1 MQSTTELVTDSI
13 PDLRKNVPKLS
24 FKDLSLTEKVK
35 YVKRLITVEPLLVCY
50 LAAVVIAS
58 PAMQNLQLEITCKAN
73 KGYNDSTCEGIIG
86 GNENYTAETL
96 EVQLVLTNMGSWQNP
111 IQQIMPMIL
120 ILFLGSFSDRHKI
133 RKPFLLVPIFGEFF
147 ALVGVVLCVFFIS
160 EWPVEVQGFF
170 QTILPSIFGSYT
182 MISMAAFSYIAD
194 VSDSEDR
201 TLRIGIVQIVLNGC
215 VVLVQPIS
223 GVLFAEIGYIGILII
238 VAVLFAIAI
247 FYGIFYLKE
256 PKKPEFDGKKN
267 LILDMFDPRHAT
279 DTFSLLVKKNEGISR
294 TLVVIVLLMNLIYC
308 MINQGLGVDFHYGA
322 GR

>member
-1 MQSTTELVTDSI
+1 MQSTTELVTDFTTDI
-13 PDLRKNVPKLS
+13 RKNGHKRKFMDLTLS
-24 FKDLSLTEKVK
+24 EKAK
-35 YVKRLITVEPLLVCY
+35 YVRKLITVEPLLVCY

-86 GNENYTAETL
+86 GLENYTIETL
-96 EVQLVLTNMGSWQNP
+96 EVQYVLTNMGSWQNP
-111 IQQIMPMIL
+111 IQQIVPMIL

-147 ALVGVVLCVFFIS
+147 ALVGVILCVFFIS
-160 EWPVEVQGFF
+160 DWPVEVQGFF

-223 GVLFAEIGYIGILII
+223 GVLFREIGYIGILI
-238 VAVLFAIAI
+238 VVGVLFAIAI
-247 FYGIFYLKE
+247 FYGIFCLKE
-256 PKKPEFDGKKN
+256 PKKPEFDGEKN

-279 DTFSLLVKKNEGISR
+279 DTFSLLVMKHEGISR
-294 TLVVIVLLMNLIYC
+294 TLVVTALLMNLIYC
-308 MINQGLGVDFHYGA
+308 MINQGLWILWLVAVDY
-322 GR
+322 